1 MRIPLLMGP
10 IRHLATWA
18 HVRWPWSAL
27 GRLCT
32 SFVGPLD
39 IPVVCGN
46 PLFRDWGFPVET
58 RLDSNS
64 GDYHCSLFLTLKREL
79 RTPTKAERT
88 SLVIITPMPLYSLLK

>member
-1 MRIPLLMGP
+1 LISSRKIAILGLVSPNTDKG
-10 IRHLATWA
+10 IRDLATWA

-27 GRLCT
+27 GRLRT

-46 PLFRDWGFPVET
+46 PLFGDWGFPVET

-64 GDYHCSLFLTLKREL
+64 FTCVINSFVSKRQHWI
-79 RTPTKAERT
+79 
-88 SLVIITPMPLYSLLK
+88 LVIFQ